1 MNNSVTIFFFESGIS
16 REAVTQNFIDPY
28 AYIQQDIDLQEILIF
43 LCFQYLSNFGE
54 KLEYKGRVEQE
65 VIGK

>member
-1 MNNSVTIFFFESGIS
+1 MRA

-28 AYIQQDIDLQEILIF
+28 AYIQQDIDLQEKLIF

-54 KLEYKGRVEQE
+54 KLEYKGRVKQE